1 MDKKTIIGI
10 AVVSVL
16 FLGFAYF
23 SSKQQEEYKR
33 EMAEY
38 QAYQDSVAAVNAPT
52 PVMTS
57 TATTDSLTTSSTA
70 DTLQVAAAQQ
80 RQVEQLGEYLAMA
93 REGEEQTT
101 TIENEV
107 MKVHFSTRGGQVT
120 GVTLKNFTRYA
131 PHGER
136 NQPIEL
142 FNPESARFDLSFFV
156 KNGTNNVK
164 VNTMDYLFTIDTTQI
179 ADDRP
184 QVVTMYLPIAADA
197 RLKYEYLIY
206 NEQTPSRDYLMDF
219 NVTFENMA
227 PQMANQTSI
236 GIDWSNT
243 SYQNE
248 KGFQNENMYTSIAY
262 RFPNETSIEELGMS
276 EKSKQDKVTTAVN
289 WVAFKQQFF
298 SSIFIAP
305 ENVSYADMAFDTAAP
320 ESDLLKSFSAQ
331 MAVPYTLQNDHYNFA
346 FYFGPNKYAIL
357 KKVVNDKGESLS
369 LERLIPLGW
378 GIFGWVN
385 RWFVIPVF
393 DFLRNYIGS
402 FGIII
407 FILALL
413 VKIIISPL
421 TYKSYIST
429 AKMRVIKP
437 EVDLLTA
444 KYPKKEDAMK
454 RQQATMELYK
464 KVGINPMG
472 GCIPMLIQ
480 MPIIIAMFRFFPA
493 SIELREQSFLWADD
507 LSSYDSILS
516 LPFSIPFY
524 GDHVS
529 LFALLMTGALFL
541 FSYMNYQQTASSQP
555 QMAGMKFMMVY
566 MMPVMMLFWFN
577 SYSSGLCY
585 YYFLAN
591 VLTIGQTLLIRH
603 MIDDGK
609 IHATMQANAAK
620 RGNGGKKSKFQM
632 KYEALMQQQQEQTRK
647 K

>member
-38 QAYQDSVAAVNAPT
+38 RAYQNSVAAVNAPT

-93 REGEEQTT
+93 REGEEQTA

-184 QVVTMYLPIAADA
+184 QVVTMYLPITADA

-248 KGFQNENMYTSIAY
+248 KGFQNENMYTTIAY
-262 RFPNETSIEELGMS
+262 RFPNETSIEELGMDK
-276 EKSKQDKVTTAVN
+276 KSKQDKVTTAVN

-298 SSIFIAP
+298 SS
-305 ENVSYADMAFDTAAP
+305 
-320 ESDLLKSFSAQ
+320 
-331 MAVPYTLQNDHYNFA
+331 
-346 FYFGPNKYAIL
+346 
-357 KKVVNDKGESLS
+357 
-369 LERLIPLGW
+369 
-378 GIFGWVN
+378 
-385 RWFVIPVF
+385 
-393 DFLRNYIGS
+393 
-402 FGIII
+402 
-407 FILALL
+407 
-413 VKIIISPL
+413 
-421 TYKSYIST
+421 
-429 AKMRVIKP
+429 
-437 EVDLLTA
+437 
-444 KYPKKEDAMK
+444 
-454 RQQATMELYK
+454 
-464 KVGINPMG
+464 
-472 GCIPMLIQ
+472 
-480 MPIIIAMFRFFPA
+480 
-493 SIELREQSFLWADD
+493 
-507 LSSYDSILS
+507 
-516 LPFSIPFY
+516 
-524 GDHVS
+524 
-529 LFALLMTGALFL
+529 
-541 FSYMNYQQTASSQP
+541 
-555 QMAGMKFMMVY
+555 
-566 MMPVMMLFWFN
+566 
-577 SYSSGLCY
+577 
-585 YYFLAN
+585 
-591 VLTIGQTLLIRH
+591 
-603 MIDDGK
+603 
-609 IHATMQANAAK
+609 
-620 RGNGGKKSKFQM
+620 
-632 KYEALMQQQQEQTRK
+632 
-647 K
+647 